1 MLTFFFF
8 CKQKAELNAPAV
20 TSSMMQARARPD
32 GLITVKQ
39 NRLCHIYATR
49 AAFVLEDEEGLRTAH
64 AAPMRV
70 CTYSRSA
77 YASGVQHVL

>member
-1 MLTFFFF
+1 MSNDMREASTMIRPRQQGTCYAYLFFF

-39 NRLCHIYATR
+39 NRLCHMPR
-49 AAFVLEDEEGLRTAH
+49 GQPSF
-64 AAPMRV
+64 
-70 CTYSRSA
+70 
-77 YASGVQHVL
+77 

>member
-1 MLTFFFF
+1 M
-8 CKQKAELNAPAV
+8 P
-20 TSSMMQARARPD
+20 
-32 GLITVKQ
+32 
-39 NRLCHIYATR
+39 YATR